1 MYFHHTMTRNF
12 AIDPAFSWDLFMLI
26 AEKAVF
32 FLRKTILLA
41 ENGIRKEEKRFAEQM
56 MSKAKPY
63 EYRHSDLLFAQ
74 WQKSFDQS
82 RQNACEK

>member
-12 AIDPAFSWDLFMLI
+12 AIDPAFSWDLFTFI

-41 ENGIRKEEKRFAEQM
+41 ENGIRVSALHNGKN
-56 MSKAKPY
+56 
-63 EYRHSDLLFAQ
+63 HSI
-74 WQKSFDQS
+74 KS